1 VDGPLTES
9 PHRTLNP
16 ETLSPPWG
24 FSHAVVPV
32 PGRTVY
38 LSGQTAHAP
47 DDSIVED
54 LVEQFDAAAAN
65 VILAMEAAGALPEHL
80 VSMQIFVTNL
90 DEYVARAKE
99 IGAAYRS
106 HFGKHYGATALIE
119 VKGLVGGAKV
129 ELICVAVVP
138 EQPESE

>member
-24 FSHAVVPV
+24 FSHAVVPA

-99 IGAAYRS
+99 IGAAYRR
-106 HFGKHYGATALIE
+106 HFGRHYGATALIE

-129 ELICVAVVP
+129 ELMCVAVVP
-138 EQPESE
+138 EEPETE

>member
-1 VDGPLTES
+1 M
-9 PHRTLNP
+9 NP

-24 FSHAVVPV
+24 FSHAVVPA

-65 VILAMEAAGALPEHL
+65 VVLAMEAAGALPEHL

-99 IGAAYRS
+99 VGAAYRRY
-106 HFGKHYGATALIE
+106 FGKHYGATALIE

-129 ELICVAVVP
+129 ELMCVAVVP